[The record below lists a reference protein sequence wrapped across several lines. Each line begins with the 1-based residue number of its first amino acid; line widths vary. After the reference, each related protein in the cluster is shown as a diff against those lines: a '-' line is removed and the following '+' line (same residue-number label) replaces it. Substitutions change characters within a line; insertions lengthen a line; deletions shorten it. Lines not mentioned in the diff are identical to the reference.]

1 MVTWSFLWL
10 RFESKW
16 NLFDRRPLRR
26 LLVANRSRYIGKI
39 LGSTIIP
46 SCLWSIEL
54 PWSMG
59 SRQMESLVWKM
70 ILAGLV
76 FPWTFTPN
84 HVFCCFFLLNHQL
97 FADFFCNMF
106 LFNHHVYEYGIS
118 LWIWTIHEYIYIIL
132 LYIYIYIQS
141 TLIIINHHSST
152 FQRNKHPPINSI
164 DPSRRR
170 GQVWSSWRTG
180 RAQLMASLARQQE
193 RPGGPEPARCFRYF
207 GGGMTLFGHHSDVII
222 YN

>member
-1 MVTWSFLWL
+1 M
-10 RFESKW
+10 ESIRSPATQKTSRGEP
-16 NLFDRRPLRR
+16 FSVHREDFGEYDHSK
-26 LLVANRSRYIGKI
+26 LLVINWTALKHGKSPN
-39 LGSTIIP
+39 GIP
-46 SCLWSIEL
+46 GVEDDPRW
-54 PWSMG
+54 
-59 SRQMESLVWKM
+59 
-70 ILAGLV
+70 AG
-76 FPWTFTPN
+76 FPLDVHPQPCFLL
-84 HVFCCFFLLNHQL
+84 FFLLNHQL